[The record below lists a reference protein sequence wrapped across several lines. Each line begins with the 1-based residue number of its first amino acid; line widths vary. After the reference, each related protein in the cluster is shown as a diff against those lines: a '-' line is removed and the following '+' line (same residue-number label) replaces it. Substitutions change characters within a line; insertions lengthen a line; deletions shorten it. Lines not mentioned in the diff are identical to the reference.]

1 MSFGDISTTTATS
14 EMEPSQILFDDLQL
28 FALADSGVTGGFF
41 SSVAGVLDRHPNFII
56 YLIV

>member
-14 EMEPSQILFDDLQL
+14 EIEPSRILFDGLQQ
-28 FALADSGVTGGFF
+28 FALADRGVTGGFF

>member
-14 EMEPSQILFDDLQL
+14 EMEDSRILFDGLQL
-28 FALADSGVTGGFF
+28 LALADRGVTGGFF